1 MTEGKGKLYRLIYTP
16 FLHDCEG
23 RGIAVFCE
31 SHFALRMHFITVVYL
46 TWRQDCCF
54 CGNGVVLY
62 NGI

>member
-46 TWRQDCCF
+46 T
-54 CGNGVVLY
+54 
-62 NGI
+62 